1 MGISDDRRMAELRY
15 RRQRNK
21 HLVMAIG
28 YITSTIPAILI
39 AMNFETCR
47 QYALSALGGKD
58 ATVQSSVIPQPAV
71 VITPPAAPAQRTPRE
86 RPTQP
91 SRPTLATN
99 EPLRQQRQINEPK
112 FFDEGV
118 ELPANPRRP
127 LQLLPGQRPAK
138 PVVEEKPDYVIK
150 FDLERPRQYVQIK
163 PLQNGEKICLQEGDA
178 QQHIPIDY
186 NGLFLTKDADTELV
200 FDESFR
206 PRVTFSIEERTS
218 GDVILLVYE
227 VDSVSGKPLPFTTS
241 NLNRIR
247 RKTMD
252 RGQNAQGQLSAME
265 AELAHKTRWL
275 QTWSG
280 KLWTEKRAAERR
292 IAELPGLIKAQAQV
306 VSSIQSDL
314 SSLDELIEL
323 AKSVHGSSLNAF
335 VQR

>member
-1 MGISDDRRMAELRY
+1 MAELRY

-21 HLVMAIG
+21 HMVMAIG

-58 ATVQSSVIPQPAV
+58 ATIQAGVVPQPAV
-71 VITPPAAPAQRTPRE
+71 VITQPVAPARRAAPE
-86 RPTQP
+86 RLTQP
-91 SRPTLATN
+91 LRPTLATN
-99 EPLRQQRQINEPK
+99 EPLRQQRQNSEPK

-138 PVVEEKPDYVIK
+138 PAVEEKPDYFIK

-163 PLQNGEKICLQEGDA
+163 PLQAGEKICLQEGDA

-186 NGLFLTKDADTELV
+186 NGLFLTKESATELV

-206 PRVTFSIEERTS
+206 ARVTFSIEERTS
-218 GDVILLVYE
+218 GDVIMLVYE

-247 RKTMD
+247 RKTIE
-252 RGQNAQGQLSAME
+252 RGQGAQGQLTAME

-280 KLWTEKRAAERR
+280 KLWTEKRAAEQRV
-292 IAELPGLIKAQAQV
+292 AVLPGLIKAQTQV
-306 VSSIQSDL
+306 VASIQSDL
-314 SSLDELIEL
+314 SSQDELIEL
-323 AKSVHGSSLNAF
+323 ARSVHGSSLNAF